1 MDESDDLPGADSDLA
16 VERGGTY
23 EHDDHGEV
31 EVTGIWKG
39 VEQVDR
45 AHRTDEKD
53 VFIVRYSTAV
63 DGERIDELTDTLDE
77 FLQKIE

>member
-1 MDESDDLPGADSDLA
+1 MDGSDDLPGDDSELA

-23 EHDDHGEV
+23 DHDDHGEV

-45 AHRTDEKD
+45 AHHTDEKD
-53 VFIVRYSTAV
+53 IFIVRYSADV
-63 DGERIDELTDTLDE
+63 EGEQVNELTDTLDE
-77 FLQKIE
+77 FLGAIE